1 MPTIQIDAAID
12 EQATRVAAENEAQ
25 PSEPISALDAARRFI
40 APNAW
45 FLAAISAALLI
56 PIFWH
61 RHLVEN
67 DFSSHVYNAWLATL
81 VKKGQAPGVFIVR
94 QWNNVLIDELL
105 AFCGSLFGWNA
116 GERIVQCASV
126 LIFFWGAFALIAAA
140 SRRAAWFLL
149 PALAMIAYGWTFEIG
164 FSNYYL
170 SLGLGCWAVALLWR
184 GVGRELWL
192 GLLLLPL
199 IMLAHAFGF
208 ILAVG
213 VVAYVRIREGLPGY
227 WKTLPL
233 LAAAAL
239 IWLARSYLVRH
250 YPVHLATALP
260 VTLMNGLNGVDQI
273 VLGARYRNL
282 ARVLFICGVAFFG
295 IECVERLCNRRS
307 LKVLSIFAIP
317 LELYAISLFAIAV
330 LPDGVKLPQYTAWV
344 GFILMRFSSIAALFS
359 LCLLGCITP
368 RKWHLA
374 AFGAIALVFLIFLYQ
389 DTGVLSGMQ
398 EQVDNLVA
406 QLPPGAR
413 VTATIEALADS
424 RSYFITRMVDR
435 ACVGRCFS
443 YDNYEPASGAFRL
456 RAAPGS
462 PIVSASLRDV
472 EFMEAGMYVVP
483 PQVLPMSEIYQCSPD
498 GVTLCMRPLRAGEL
512 NGPMPEQH
520 LP

>member
-12 EQATRVAAENEAQ
+12 EQATRVAAENEAW

-94 QWNNVLIDELL
+94 QWNNVLVDQMLT
-105 AFCGSLFGWNA
+105 FCGSLFGWSA

-149 PALAMIAYGWTFEIG
+149 PAVAMIAYGWTFEIG

-208 ILAVG
+208 VFAVG
-213 VVAYVRIREGLPGY
+213 AVAYLRIRERLPRY

-273 VLGARYRNL
+273 VLGGRYRNL
-282 ARVLFICGVAFFG
+282 ARALFLFGVIFFG
-295 IECVERLCNRRS
+295 IDCVERLFKSRS
-307 LKVLSIFAIP
+307 RKSLSIFAVP
-317 LELYAISLFAIAV
+317 AELYAISLFAIAL
-330 LPDGVKLPQYTAWV
+330 LPDGVKLPEYTAWV
-344 GFILMRFSSIAALFS
+344 GFLLMRFSSIAALFS
-359 LCLLGCITP
+359 LCLLGCLKP
-368 RKWHLA
+368 QKWHLA
-374 AFGAIALVFLIFLYQ
+374 AFGAVALVFFVFLYQ
-389 DTGVLSGMQ
+389 DTGILSGMQ
-398 EQVDNLVA
+398 EQADNLVA
-406 QLPPGAR
+406 QLPPGER
-413 VTATIEALADS
+413 VTATVEALPDS
-424 RSYFITRMVDR
+424 RFYFITRIADR
-435 ACVGRCFS
+435 ACVERCFS
-443 YDNYEPASGAFRL
+443 YDDYEPATRQFRL
-456 RAAPGS
+456 RAMPGS
-462 PIVSASLRDV
+462 PVVSDSLRDV
-472 EFMEAGMYVVP
+472 EFMESGVYVVP
-483 PQVLPMSEIYQCSPD
+483 SELLPMNEIYQCSRD
-498 GVTLCMRPLRAGEL
+498 RITLCMRPLRAGEL